1 MLDKKGPFGL
11 ATGERDGLA
20 YFLSVRQKFTETS
33 DKERYP
39 WLLTIQIDS
48 EGESQLGLVSD
59 DEAEVLNLLED
70 FFEEKLST
78 LTEMFFVGRITWN
91 RTRSLYYYIEDPKPV
106 AGQLEKLIQTGQYA
120 REFEYRIEKD
130 PDWKKMSEIVPNIEN
145 I

>member
-91 RTRSLYYYIEDPKPV
+91 
-106 AGQLEKLIQTGQYA
+106 
-120 REFEYRIEKD
+120 
-130 PDWKKMSEIVPNIEN
+130 
-145 I
+145 